1 MNRSHTSQLADWK
14 RIAETGYTVAVQS
27 VYYTMLIF
35 VFFALIY
42 DFGNVGYVFTITSN
56 AARAA
61 AQDAAKNV
69 DMEVFKNTQQIRL
82 SPDALT
88 RAQAIVSDFADRKI
102 VVTGLE
108 ISHLSTR
115 DVIML
120 SAQAKANLPIL
131 SSLFGMEPVS
141 IPVHAYAEPAFG
153 INEEGQ

>member
-1 MNRSHTSQLADWK
+1 MNRPDTDRLRRWK
-14 RIAETGYTVAVQS
+14 RIAETGYTVAFQS
-27 VYYTMLIF
+27 IYYTMLIF

-42 DFGNVGYVFTITSN
+42 DFGNVGYVYTITSN

-69 DMEVFKNTQQIRL
+69 DTDWFKSTQQIRL
-82 SPDALT
+82 RPDALT
-88 RAQAIVSDFADRKI
+88 RAQTIVSDFADGKI
-102 VVTGLE
+102 VVTALE
-108 ISHLSTR
+108 ISHLNTR

-131 SSLFGMEPVS
+131 STLFGMGPVS
-141 IPVHAYAEPAFG
+141 IPVHAYAEPAYG